1 MLPWKKILIA
11 FDGSSSA
18 NKAFDLALRMCPEDG
33 PEIIVASV
41 VQPPEQAE
49 IVEMEAVI
57 DSARDQFEKLFAE
70 LRDKAAAVSGPIATE
85 ILIGHP
91 ADQIVHYAAENQCD
105 VILVGQRGKSRIEQW
120 LLGSVSKRIA
130 TYAHCTVIIVK

>member
-1 MLPWKKILIA
+1 MLPWKKVLIA
-11 FDGSSSA
+11 FDGSPSA
-18 NKAFDLALRMCPEDG
+18 SKAFDLALQMCPETS
-33 PEIIVASV
+33 PEIFVVSVA
-41 VQPPEQAE
+41 QPPEQAE
-49 IVEMEAVI
+49 MVEMDAVL
-57 DSARDQFEKLFAE
+57 DAAREYFEKLFAE
-70 LRDKAAAVSGPIATE
+70 LRDKAAASSFRITTE

-91 ADQIVHYAAENQCD
+91 ADQVVHYAAENQCD

>member
-1 MLPWKKILIA
+1 
-11 FDGSSSA
+11 
-18 NKAFDLALRMCPEDG
+18 
-33 PEIIVASV
+33 VA
-41 VQPPEQAE
+41 QPPEQAE
-49 IVEMEAVI
+49 IVEMDAVL
-57 DSARDQFEKLFAE
+57 DAAREYFEKLFAE
-70 LRDKAAAVSGPIATE
+70 LRDKAAAISFQITTE

-91 ADQIVHYAAENQCD
+91 ADQVVHYAAENQCD

>member
-1 MLPWKKILIA
+1 MLPWKKVLIA
-11 FDGSSSA
+11 FDGSPGA
-18 NKAFDLALRMCPEDG
+18 HKAFDLALAMCPESR
-33 PEIIVASV
+33 PEIFLVAV

-57 DSARDQFEKLFAE
+57 DAARANFVKLFAE
-70 LRDKAAAVSGPIATE
+70 LVDKAEKNSGPMTTD

-91 ADQIVHYAAENQCD
+91 ADQIVHYAAEKQCD
-105 VILVGQRGKSRIEQW
+105 VILVGQRGKSRIQQW